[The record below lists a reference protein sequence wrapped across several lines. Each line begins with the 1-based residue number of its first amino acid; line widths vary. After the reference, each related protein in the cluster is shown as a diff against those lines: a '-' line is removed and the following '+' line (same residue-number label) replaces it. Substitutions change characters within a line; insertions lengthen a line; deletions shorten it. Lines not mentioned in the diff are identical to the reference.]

1 MGRGGPA
8 ESVQTVTRTPG
19 SLGPPR
25 GHAAPRF
32 NPETSSVSFSARAC
46 GLLVQAFVTREWLLS
61 RFGKGVPED
70 AGMVDTYVEHAEEID
85 AEVARRF
92 ANGRPEPI
100 WLASAFAPID

>member
-1 MGRGGPA
+1 M
-8 ESVQTVTRTPG
+8 TRTSSVLRESQEP
-19 SLGPPR
+19 
-25 GHAAPRF
+25 AAPHF

-46 GLLVQAFVTREWLLS
+46 GFLVQAFVTREWLLG